1 MVPLCGPT
9 ADDSTGRLVKDD
21 PCTAVV
27 PDRSPLIPPLPA
39 IVHSK
44 LEEPAAATT
53 GVVWLTRN
61 GACGLGPRTTRSN
74 SAETEPMA
82 GRANSTMTGT

>member
-21 PCTAVV
+21 PCTGVV

-39 IVHSK
+39 IAHSK

-53 GVVWLTRN
+53 GVAWLTQN
-61 GACGLGPRTTRSN
+61 GAVGWGQEQLDRIQQKPTQWR
-74 SAETEPMA
+74 A
-82 GRANSTMTGT
+82 GQIQR